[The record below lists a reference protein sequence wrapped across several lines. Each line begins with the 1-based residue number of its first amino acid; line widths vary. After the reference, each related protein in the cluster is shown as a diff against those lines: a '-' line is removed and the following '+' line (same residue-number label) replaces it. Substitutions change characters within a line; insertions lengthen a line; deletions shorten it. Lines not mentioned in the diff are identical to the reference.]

1 MTDSTLPRKLARP
14 GHDGSAGESLAYIA
28 ECPATPAGPIGLTWL
43 GGFKS
48 DMTGTKACALAAWAR
63 NSSRPLLRFDYYAHG
78 ASSGDLTR
86 ATVGRWRDD
95 ALAAI
100 DTLSQGPQVLIGS
113 SMGGWV
119 ALLAALA
126 RPDRVKG
133 LVLIAPAPDFTEE
146 LMWKGFSDEI
156 KAILT
161 RDGLYHAPSEYDEEP
176 YEITMR
182 LIDEGRDHLILG
194 AAIPLRVPVRI
205 LHGMKDPDVPWQ
217 HALRLAE
224 ALASDDVTITLSKSG
239 DHRLST
245 QSDIARL
252 IQTVETLLAEIE
264 G

>member
-1 MTDSTLPRKLARP
+1 
-14 GHDGSAGESLAYIA
+14 
-28 ECPATPAGPIGLTWL
+28 
-43 GGFKS
+43 
-48 DMTGTKACALAAWAR
+48 
-63 NSSRPLLRFDYYAHG
+63 
-78 ASSGDLTR
+78 
-86 ATVGRWRDD
+86 
-95 ALAAI
+95 
-100 DTLSQGPQVLIGS
+100 
-113 SMGGWV
+113 
-119 ALLAALA
+119 
-126 RPDRVKG
+126 
-133 LVLIAPAPDFTEE
+133 
-146 LMWKGFSDEI
+146 MWKGFSDEI

-205 LHGMKDPDVPWQ
+205 LDVPWQ

>member
-1 MTDSTLPRKLARP
+1 
-14 GHDGSAGESLAYIA
+14 
-28 ECPATPAGPIGLTWL
+28 
-43 GGFKS
+43 
-48 DMTGTKACALAAWAR
+48 
-63 NSSRPLLRFDYYAHG
+63 
-78 ASSGDLTR
+78 
-86 ATVGRWRDD
+86 
-95 ALAAI
+95 
-100 DTLSQGPQVLIGS
+100 
-113 SMGGWV
+113 
-119 ALLAALA
+119 
-126 RPDRVKG
+126 
-133 LVLIAPAPDFTEE
+133 
-146 LMWKGFSDEI
+146 
-156 KAILT
+156 
-161 RDGLYHAPSEYDEEP
+161 
-176 YEITMR
+176 MR